1 MYSPTAAARRPC
13 RVNAQVTY
21 AHVRHLSLAGHPQR
35 QGNSAAQTE
44 ALGFVRFVTAWRNS
58 RPHTKAKKLCLC
70 LCLIHFLMLVSEVQV
85 PRLDSQG
92 RGLRCGHF
100 FSQKLSLG
108 RSAVVL
114 AARARLFSPSLT
126 VGLRTLPSASCPQPG
141 LGGQGEAPVAQN
153 PRRHQGSFA
162 HSPAHVPC

>member
-1 MYSPTAAARRPC
+1 M
-13 RVNAQVTY
+13 NAQVTC
-21 AHVRHLSLAGHPQR
+21 AHVRPLSLAGHPQR

-58 RPHTKAKKLCLC
+58 RPHTKAKRLCLC
-70 LCLIHFLMLVSEVQV
+70 LCLTHFLMLVSQVQV

-100 FSQKLSLG
+100 FAQKPSLG
-108 RSAVVL
+108 RSAIVL

-126 VGLRTLPSASCPQPG
+126 VGLRILPSASCPQPG